1 MASAQIKS
9 NSKLRAVVL
18 AAGLGKR
25 MQSSEAKVLHPV
37 LGKAIIWRVLKA
49 LDGIS
54 KQVANL
60 EQIHIVVG
68 HNAQQVE
75 AYVKQSIETKEFQ
88 CPIFFHK
95 QEEQLGTGHAL
106 MSAQAALNN
115 FQGNVLI
122 LPGDCPLLTSDSL
135 NPFLLEHKEKQSD
148 LTILSAK
155 LENPSGYGRIV
166 KTEQGKVLSIVE
178 EKDASDK
185 EKQIKEIG
193 TSIYCFN
200 WKAIEK
206 GLKELKNDNKQGEY
220 YLTDLIAW
228 SVEAGHKVNCFSI
241 DDWRLVMG
249 VNSRLELQLAN
260 KFLNEIVSQ
269 RFLLEGGVTI
279 IDPLSTWIAPEVKIE
294 SDTTI
299 LPGCWLIGDIQIG
312 KSCIIG
318 PHTSIEGKV
327 QIGMQ
332 TKIVQS
338 HLEDCRVGKAC
349 YIGPFAHLR
358 VGTVLCDQVRIG
370 NFVEIKMSTID
381 NLSAVSHLSY
391 VGDTTVGKD
400 SNIGAGT
407 ITANYDHI
415 TKIKASTIIEDGAS
429 IGSNSV
435 LVAPVKIGKN
445 AVVAAGTVITK
456 DVDDESLAVRRV
468 KQENIAGWSKQRRN
482 KDPNKNKNSDK

>member
-1 MASAQIKS
+1 MTSLQKIS
-9 NSKLRAVVL
+9 DSRLSVVVL

-25 MQSSEAKVLHPV
+25 MKSSEAKVLHPV
-37 LGKAIIWRVLKA
+37 LGKPIIWRVLRA
-49 LDGIS
+49 IDGIS

-60 EQIHIVVG
+60 EKIHIVVG
-68 HNAQQVE
+68 HNAEKVE
-75 AYVKQSIETKEFQ
+75 AYVKQCTERKEFQ

-115 FQGNVLI
+115 FQGNVLVV
-122 LPGDCPLLTSDSL
+122 PADCPLLTSDSL
-135 NPFLLEHKEKQSD
+135 TTFLLEHKEKQSD

-166 KTEQGKVLSIVE
+166 KSEQDKVLSIVE
-178 EKDASDK
+178 DKDASAK
-185 EKQIKEIG
+185 EKQIKEVN

-200 WKAIEK
+200 WKTIEK
-206 GLKELKNDNKQGEY
+206 GLKELKNDNKQREY

-228 SVEAGHKVNCFSI
+228 SVKAGHIVNCFVI
-241 DDWRLVMG
+241 GDWRLVMG
-249 VNSRLELQLAN
+249 VNSRVDLQLAN
-260 KFLNEIVSQ
+260 KFLNEIVSDH
-269 RFLLEGGVTI
+269 FLLEGGVTI

-294 SDTTI
+294 PDTII
-299 LPGCWLIGDIQIG
+299 LPGCWIIGDIQIG
-312 KSCIIG
+312 KACTIG
-318 PHTSIEGKV
+318 PHTSIEGET

-338 HLEDCRVGKAC
+338 HLEDCSIGKAC

-358 VGTVLCDQVRIG
+358 AGATLADQVRIG
-370 NFVEIKMSTID
+370 NFVEIKNSTID
-381 NLSAVSHLSY
+381 SLSAVGHLSY
-391 VGDTTVGKD
+391 VGDTTIGKD
-400 SNIGAGT
+400 TNIGAGT

-415 TKIKASTIIEDGAS
+415 TKIKAATIIEDGAS

-456 DVDDESLAVRRV
+456 DVDDESLAMRRV
-468 KQENIAGWSKQRRN
+468 KQENIAGWSQRR
-482 KDPNKNKNSDK
+482 KQAGNKNKNPDK